1 MLAKLKFSFQIKKL
15 KNVKNSNKKLR
26 NSMDILNVSKFISI
40 KIKELPI
47 RQLFCF
53 Y

>member
-15 KNVKNSNKKLR
+15 ENVKKSNNKLR
-26 NSMDILNVSKFISI
+26 NSMT
-40 KIKELPI
+40 
-47 RQLFCF
+47 

>member
-15 KNVKNSNKKLR
+15 KNVKKSNKKLR
-26 NSMDILNVSKFISI
+26 NSMT
-40 KIKELPI
+40 
-47 RQLFCF
+47 